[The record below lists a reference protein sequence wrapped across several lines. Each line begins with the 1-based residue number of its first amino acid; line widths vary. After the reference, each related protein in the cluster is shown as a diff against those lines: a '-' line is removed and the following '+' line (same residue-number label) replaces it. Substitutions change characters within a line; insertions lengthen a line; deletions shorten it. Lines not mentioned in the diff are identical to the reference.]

1 MVGTHTGASGLPVL
15 GHALEEISDAHVIV
29 LIRRRQTEGETV
41 EDQLNKREHATDK
54 IALVNIICCI
64 VTGDKYIPRMFQTMV
79 NRMSLYLQA
88 A

>member
-1 MVGTHTGASGLPVL
+1 MVGTHTGAPGLPVL

-41 EDQLNKREHATDK
+41 EDQLNKRERATDK

-64 VTGDKYIPRMFQTMV
+64 SGDKYIPRTFQPMV
-79 NRMSLYLQA
+79 KRMSVYLQA